1 MDNFKNIDTAIEDT
15 KRLRQ
20 EGSSGAEGNILYL
33 LASGGYNDVW
43 LISPPYQ
50 DAERYVLRIPKQG
63 TLLPD
68 QIRNEVAFLTFVK
81 KKLLSVPVP
90 KVLSHSLDGKTW
102 PTPFI
107 AEEFMDGERLSS
119 VWATYDEPT
128 KLAVAH
134 QIAEIIV
141 ELAETT
147 STGIG
152 GLMLEHEL
160 GPTVE
165 GMKLS
170 KGRDKFH
177 SPLCYDIGP
186 YTSTKDYVLANY
198 QKEIHYYLY
207 APEEDIDFSFFEK
220 VSKDAF
226 IMTLQDERYD
236 LLDNDNAFLPEEPF
250 VLVHGDLHGRN
261 ILTKGGRVQAVLRWQ
276 FAGFYPLSELLGCTG
291 VDVLEVKD
299 DEDKVENNKWSDLI
313 VKLAGERA
321 KSRGWDERKVGLL
334 LGDGDPKLHK
344 TRIEMVPR

>member
-170 KGRDKFH
+170 KGRVGNQGAIVSHGHTNRDRINSILHCATISVHTHRPRIMYSRTIKKRFTTTCMRQRKISTSVSSKKF
-177 SPLCYDIGP
+177 P
-186 YTSTKDYVLANY
+186 K
-198 QKEIHYYLY
+198 
-207 APEEDIDFSFFEK
+207 
-220 VSKDAF
+220 
-226 IMTLQDERYD
+226 M
-236 LLDNDNAFLPEEPF
+236 
-250 VLVHGDLHGRN
+250 
-261 ILTKGGRVQAVLRWQ
+261 
-276 FAGFYPLSELLGCTG
+276 PLS
-291 VDVLEVKD
+291 
-299 DEDKVENNKWSDLI
+299 
-313 VKLAGERA
+313 
-321 KSRGWDERKVGLL
+321 
-334 LGDGDPKLHK
+334 
-344 TRIEMVPR
+344 